1 MASGK
6 QYFNVA
12 HDTGLEI
19 QCCWI
24 QIVSVIDFIILHI
37 CVDLNISIAG
47 TKCNVCW
54 SHVDNNGYKMLL
66 STVLKEN

>member
-6 QYFNVA
+6 QFFNVP
-12 HDTGLEI
+12 HDIGLEI
-19 QCCWI
+19 QCYWI
-24 QIVSVIDFIILHI
+24 QIVTITDFIMLHI
-37 CVDLNISIAG
+37 CVDLNISMAG

-54 SHVDNNGYKMLL
+54 SHVDNSGYKMLL